1 MVKMLEE
8 KYDEASQWYEG
19 VYVKGGWENNSYM
32 KDELDAH
39 KFWMENG
46 EVGKIISLGVGSGQD
61 IAILNNPHPKTF
73 TGYDF
78 SAGMLANARDKYPEY
93 TFKQEDC
100 RKPIDDQCDILVS
113 LFGCPNYIGLEKL
126 MLHFFTFNAKHAFF
140 VFYNETYDDGFGE
153 KHYKYTQDEL
163 LDQLQFMNPVVQ
175 PLNENY
181 YIVKW

>member
-1 MVKMLEE
+1 MLQD
-8 KYDEASQWYEG
+8 KYNNASSWYENK
-19 VYVKGGWENNSYM
+19 YVEGGWKNNPYM
-32 KDELDAH
+32 KDEYDAH
-39 KFWMENG
+39 KFWMQNG

-78 SAGMLANARDKYPEY
+78 SEGMLANAREKYPEY
-93 TFKQEDC
+93 TFKQADC
-100 RKPIDDQCDILVS
+100 NKPIDDYCDILVS
-113 LFGCPNYIGLEKL
+113 LFGVPNYIGLEKL
-126 MLHFFTFNAKHAFF
+126 MIHFLTFKAKHAFF

-153 KHYKYTQDEL
+153 DYYKYTQYQL
-163 LDQLQFMNPVVQ
+163 KDQLQFMNATVS